1 MKTDPYRELE
11 PSLRNAGT
19 DLAAQLESLF
29 AGCPALCGFV
39 VRVDDGHLIFTDVE
53 TSPQLSAERCDA
65 LLELIAFAF
74 SELLDER
81 PEAAEL
87 LRGRTFARS
96 VH

>member
-11 PSLRNAGT
+11 PLLRNAGK
-19 DLAAQLESLF
+19 DLATQLESLF

-39 VRVDDGHLIFTDVE
+39 VRVDDGRLIFTDVE
-53 TSPQLSAERCDA
+53 TSPQLGAERCDA
-65 LLELIAFAF
+65 LLELIAAAF